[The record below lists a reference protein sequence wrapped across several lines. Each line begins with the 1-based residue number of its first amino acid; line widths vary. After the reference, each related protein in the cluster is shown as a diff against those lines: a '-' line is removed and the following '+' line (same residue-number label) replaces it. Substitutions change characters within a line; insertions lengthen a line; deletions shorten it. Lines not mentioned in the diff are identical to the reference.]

1 MENNNVNNNENIS
14 SDIKPQFIPYNA
26 EHLEIKSVNKEEV
39 NNTDEKNSENKKPDK
54 IKKKLVKKLKD
65 NLQSF
70 GNIFRQYPITIGSI
84 VLASLL
90 AAIIIDVDST
100 LRIYDW
106 LTRII
111 FFLFYFSVGSL
122 LTEEFFRHDIIHNK
136 LKNKSLVI
144 ALKSVFFAVNAIISF
159 AWDLVLVFDLNYF
172 NDNLV
177 EYFSRGLAVYII
189 TIILVTVY
197 LMLKRNNTTI
207 ESYALEV
214 TCSLIKSTFVY
225 GIIAIGFLIVLIIF
239 NSLIY
244 DTEEWEL
251 IGRVEI
257 FIASGI
263 YMPAIILSFSKVTG
277 NISKFAK
284 AIVEYVLLSLLIIAF
299 LIVYLYIAKIIITFE
314 LPSNEV
320 FNILTFLFAIGL
332 PIWTF
337 AMEFKEDFMG
347 KIARFIPFAFA
358 PFIILQA
365 ICVIL
370 RISQYGV
377 TVSRYLGV
385 AVIVFEI
392 IYIALYCAKFGKY
405 IDKMIFVTIAMVGI
419 ILVLPFCNMYAVTVK
434 SQSSRIENI
443 MNKGVEYLTD
453 EEKKAVSDSFSE
465 LKYNAGCEGNT
476 YIKENYT
483 EELSDEIT
491 GWYYLSTDNRQYY
504 SSQTTIDEIDI
515 SAYDKMSSLDSGYI
529 SGTIDIT
536 AINANTFQ
544 GTPITID
551 MTDIF
556 EGLMEYDYDYLDNNN
571 MFYVGEG
578 RYVFLTYIHIEVE
591 NDEIQ
596 NLNFSGYIFE

>member
-1 MENNNVNNNENIS
+1 MENNNANNENIS
-14 SDIKPQFIPYNA
+14 SGIQPQFIPYNA
-26 EHLEIKSVNKEEV
+26 EHLELNSVNKEEV
-39 NNTDEKNSENKKPDK
+39 NNTGEKNSEEIKPDK
-54 IKKKLVKKLKD
+54 FKNKLVKKLKD

-70 GNIFRQYPITIGSI
+70 GNIFKQYPITIGSI

-90 AAIIIDVDST
+90 AAIIIDVEST
-100 LRIYDW
+100 SRLYDW

-111 FFLFYFSVGSL
+111 FFLFYFSAGSL
-122 LTEEFFRHDIIHNK
+122 LTEELFRHEKIHNK
-136 LKNKSLVI
+136 LKNKSLAI
-144 ALKSVFFAVNAIISF
+144 ALKSVFFAVNAVISF
-159 AWDLVLVFDLNYF
+159 VWDLIIVFDLNYF
-172 NDNLV
+172 SDDLV
-177 EYFSRGLAVYII
+177 EYLSRGLAAYII
-189 TIILVTVY
+189 TIILVTIY

-207 ESYALEV
+207 ESYGLEV
-214 TCSLIKSTFVY
+214 ACSLIKSTFVY
-225 GIIAIGFLIVLIIF
+225 GIIAIGFLIVIYIF

-251 IGRVEI
+251 IERVEI

-263 YMPAIILSFSKVTG
+263 YVPAIILSFSKVTG

-284 AIVEYVLLSLLIIAF
+284 AIVEYVLLTLLIIAF

-337 AMEFKEDFMG
+337 AMEFKEDIMG

-358 PFIILQA
+358 PFIILQV

-405 IDKMIFVTIAMVGI
+405 IDKMIFVTIAMLVI

-443 MNKGVEYLTD
+443 MNKGVENLTD
-453 EEKKAVSDSFSE
+453 EEKAIVSDNFEE
-465 LKYNAGCEGNT
+465 LKYNAGCEGKK
-476 YIKENYT
+476 YIKENYS
-483 EELSDEIT
+483 EELADEIS
-491 GWYYLSTDNRQYY
+491 GWYYPSTDNMQCY
-504 SSQTTIDEIDI
+504 SSQTTMEEIDI
-515 SAYDKMSSLDSGYI
+515 SAYDKMSSLESGYI

-536 AINANTFQ
+536 AVNANTLQ

-551 MTDIF
+551 MTDIY
-556 EGLMEYDYDYLDNNN
+556 EGLKEYDDEYLGNNN

-578 RYVFLTYIHIEVE
+578 RYVFLTYIYIIVE

-596 NLNFSGYIFE
+596 VLDFSGYIFE